1 MLESLQ
7 KIAKGNLSSSA
18 KSDISKDRGVQR
30 VVFGGRITPD
40 LTAPGVT
47 PDLTAPSKILTAP
60 PYFEPPELFVIVFY
74 HANYPLLL

>member
-60 PYFEPPELFVIVFY
+60 TYFETLKIYTKNVF
-74 HANYPLLL
+74 L